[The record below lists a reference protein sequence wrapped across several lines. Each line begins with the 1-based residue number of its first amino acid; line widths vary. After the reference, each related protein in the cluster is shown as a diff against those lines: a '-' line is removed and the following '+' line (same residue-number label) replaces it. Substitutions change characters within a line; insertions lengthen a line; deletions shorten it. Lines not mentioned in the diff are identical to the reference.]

1 MLAAL
6 EEDTHPRIRAETH
19 TNLATGLSVSG
30 RPEEA
35 IRHYRQATS
44 LWRQAGDR
52 RGEAATIGI
61 INNRLGRSADAE
73 GQAREAFEL
82 HKHLQDE
89 YGAAN
94 SLGTLALACRR
105 RRRYPEA
112 IGHCREVLRL
122 CRKLGLRSLEADTLG
137 ELAVTFA
144 ENGETQAASTAIA
157 QALALVDELGSPGST
172 GGLLNDR
179 GTALRLLGEPHA
191 ALDRHLAALAAA
203 NDPYQLALAHWG
215 AALTQGTT
223 ELAAGHREQARA
235 LFHRLGVP
243 IDARP

>member
-1 MLAAL
+1 MATVATVATACAVGAAVEAAAL
-6 EEDTHPRIRAETH
+6 EEDTHPRIRVETH

-61 INNRLGRSADAE
+61 INKRLGRSADAE
-73 GQAREAFEL
+73 GQAREALEL
-82 HKHLQDE
+82 HEHLQDE

-144 ENGETQAASTAIA
+144 ENGEPQAARTAIA
-157 QALALVDELGSPGST
+157 QALPGRRVGQS
-172 GGLLNDR
+172 R
-179 GTALRLLGEPHA
+179 
-191 ALDRHLAALAAA
+191 LDRRTAQR
-203 NDPYQLALAHWG
+203 P
-215 AALTQGTT
+215 
-223 ELAAGHREQARA
+223 GHRTAATR
-235 LFHRLGVP
+235 
-243 IDARP
+243 